1 MQALLVS
8 TWRRQRESMLST
20 IASKEIVILV
30 KMNGQDLG
38 NLSREAALETV
49 LRSIKCKAFCKEREA
64 DNAQPIDEWDVD
76 LLDRESSEVW
86 E

>member
-1 MQALLVS
+1 
-8 TWRRQRESMLST
+8 MLNT
-20 IASKEIVILV
+20 ITSKEIVILV

-49 LRSIKCKAFCKEREA
+49 LRSVKSEAVYKKREA
-64 DNAQPIDEWDVD
+64 DNAQRIDEWDID

-86 E
+86 ER

>member
-1 MQALLVS
+1 
-8 TWRRQRESMLST
+8 MLNT
-20 IASKEIVILV
+20 ITSKEIVILV

-49 LRSIKCKAFCKEREA
+49 LRSVKCEAVYKKREA
-64 DNAQPIDEWDVD
+64 DNAQRIDEWDID

-86 E
+86 ER